1 MPTHTGNGLLFGK
14 IRAEFMKSF
23 FASIVFAAALFS
35 GVCSAK
41 STGENIVISGGVSL
55 HKWEMYR
62 PDPHDN
68 WWMNFVRAAR
78 IRIQEIREA
87 DPDASITWLVYRPAY
102 ERRSAQ
108 ERRDL
113 LVLIDS
119 VRDAYGLNRVYF
131 SSAAELVAYLNAGQ
145 DRRRVKIG
153 NLEYFGHSN
162 KACWMFDYSNFV
174 DGASKAWLHEDDL
187 NQLQAGIFDKE
198 AFVKSWGCHTGES
211 MSYVFKRLTG
221 IRMWGAVGKTQ
232 YQTDE
237 LPKLAGR
244 WGRWSG

>member
-1 MPTHTGNGLLFGK
+1 MHHIFSDGLMKKFFLILACTGVLL
-14 IRAEFMKSF
+14 
-23 FASIVFAAALFS
+23 S
-35 GVCSAK
+35 GVCRADVAR
-41 STGENIVISGGVSL
+41 ENIVISGGVSL

-78 IRIQEIREA
+78 IRIQQLREA
-87 DPDASITWLVYRPAY
+87 DPQARITWLVYRPAY
-102 ERRSAQ
+102 ERRCNQ
-108 ERRDL
+108 EGRDL
-113 LVLIDS
+113 LGLIDS
-119 VRDAYGLNRVYF
+119 VRDAYGVNRVYF
-131 SSAAELVAYLNAGQ
+131 SSTAELVAYLNTGG
-145 DRRRVKIG
+145 DRSRVKIS

-174 DGASKAWLHEDDL
+174 DGASKAWLHEDEL
-187 NQLQAGIFDKE
+187 SQLQQGIFAAD

-211 MSYVFKRLTG
+211 MSQVFRRLTG

-237 LPKLAGR
+237 LPKLSGR
-244 WGRWSG
+244 WGRWKA